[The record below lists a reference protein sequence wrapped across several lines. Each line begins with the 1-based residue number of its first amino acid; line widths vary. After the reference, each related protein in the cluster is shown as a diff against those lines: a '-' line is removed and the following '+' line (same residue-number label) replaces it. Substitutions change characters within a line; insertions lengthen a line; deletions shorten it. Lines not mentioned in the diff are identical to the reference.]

1 MAQWAAEYLK
11 QVAKPAKQA
20 LYRLFHSEDL
30 TYASC
35 IAYYSL
41 IPLFSLM
48 MFAVSS
54 LSICGSLTT
63 TIAFL
68 LWVYV
73 SAVIFLSDVDFSSAW
88 ARLSQ
93 RIDPAL
99 YP

>member
-1 MAQWAAEYLK
+1 MAQWVAEHFK

-41 IPLFSLM
+41 IPLFPLM
-48 MFAVSS
+48 MFAVLF
-54 LSICGSLTT
+54 LSIHGSLTT

-73 SAVIFLSDVDFSSAW
+73 LAVIFLSEVDFSAAW
-88 ARLSQ
+88 TRLSQ